1 MADNSSHAFNPMS
14 PCTAVRPSLPPE
26 LQRIADAR
34 WRVWIAWVRMHV
46 LRRREPDPD
55 SASEDLRKRHTEHLV
70 ALWRA
75 GVSMRLINKH
85 RLDDPRLT
93 DAVRTL
99 MMRVAMERKKTA
111 GVEPRG
117 DMATLLKLSNFAP
130 APPASSAVSA
140 ADGQGSEESLQ
151 AQPQALRD
159 VTDPAEL
166 QRTIELIKM
175 RICEEFHLAEL
186 RDPNLKARSHKQI
199 FVFPHQVTMFLVRQ
213 LTGASL
219 EEIGQQFGGRHHSTV
234 LHSINKVERMRR
246 LDEELNV
253 AITRMIGA
261 LQQ

>member
-1 MADNSSHAFNPMS
+1 
-14 PCTAVRPSLPPE
+14 
-26 LQRIADAR
+26 
-34 WRVWIAWVRMHV
+34 MHV

-75 GVSMRLINKH
+75 GVSLRLIDKH

-130 APPASSAVSA
+130 APPASSAAVSA
-140 ADGQGSEESLQ
+140 TDGQGNQESLQ
-151 AQPQALRD
+151 LQPQAPRD
-159 VTDPAEL
+159 VTDPEDR
-166 QRTIELIKM
+166 QRMVDLIRK
-175 RICEEFHLAEL
+175 RICAEFHLAEL
-186 RDPNLKARSHKQI
+186 RDPNLTARSRRQI
-199 FVFPHQVTMFLVRQ
+199 FAFPRQLAMFLVRQ

-219 EEIGQQFGGRHHSTV
+219 QEIARQFGGKHHTTV
-234 LHSINKVERMRR
+234 LHSINKIERMRQ
-246 LDEELNV
+246 LDEELNG
-253 AITRMIGA
+253 AIRRLMNA
-261 LQQ
+261 LQL